1 MRGRNT
7 IMKSALTALIM
18 LVCLA
23 TSGMGSA
30 DTVKDWLSTHHEG
43 VFHTADLG
51 ACHLENGGII
61 HGCQLSFRTY
71 GRLAAD
77 FSNIVLMPT
86 WLNGNAEGL
95 ASANYL
101 GPNGIVDTDDY
112 FVIAVNALGNGV
124 SSSPS
129 NNAQAPF
136 PHFTI
141 RDQVSLQYRLVTELL
156 GIDRLHAV
164 VGASMGAYQTYEWL
178 MMYPQFATYFVPIEG
193 TPWYTFYDR
202 LKGRAWQEVL
212 TLPNDSPEAIRRKA
226 TLLATID
233 GMIYWT
239 PEYLNRE
246 QSLEHFDAW
255 LDGMARFDNEAALLD
270 RASQNR
276 STAAHDIRRD
286 RPDYADLLKALPRS
300 KVLAIVFERD
310 MTVNPEPNKRLA
322 QEVGFDVVEIPGDCG
337 HFGPNPEC
345 YQEQVIERVAD
356 FLGAPSKRALQRRT
370 LQIDGEARHF
380 FVYLPDAYGSRP
392 LPVVL
397 ALHGYGSTATGF
409 AAAHALNQHANA
421 NDYIIVYPQGAGF
434 YTDPAWQKEET
445 LISSWNDLASNYPVA
460 AGPHCLP
467 DRLPYPCYASC
478 GECKACDWTSCE
490 DDVGFLLGI
499 VDNLQSTLMTDLRR
513 FYLLGNSNGGSMAQR
528 LGCDY
533 PDRFA
538 AVAIMIYQMPP
549 GHACGP
555 HQALPMIHYYG
566 DLDTGV
572 PSDGEPSPYGWVYTS
587 AAENTSIWAAAMG
600 CAIPAVPW
608 ETPLTEAHNLHCEA
622 YTQCEKQHAE
632 VVSCGDPSAGHE
644 WQAQRILAIPAD
656 CVAPAQ
662 QQDWPQQVLCPQVS
676 SPKQRWGM
684 EMVWQF
690 FSRYSQR
697 VPTDADSSAWSI

>member
-1 MRGRNT
+1 MRCRNT
-7 IMKSALTALIM
+7 MIKSALTALIT

-23 TSGMGSA
+23 TSGVGSA
-30 DTVKDWLSTHHEG
+30 DTVKEWLSSHHEG
-43 VFHTADLG
+43 VFHTADLEV
-51 ACHLENGGII
+51 CHLEHGGII
-61 HGCQLSFRTY
+61 HDCQLTFRTY
-71 GRLAAD
+71 GRLATD

-95 ASANYL
+95 ASAHYL
-101 GPNGIVDTDDY
+101 GPDGIVDTDDY

-156 GIDRLHAV
+156 GIERLHAV

-233 GMIYWT
+233 GMIFWT

-270 RASQNR
+270 RASQNS
-276 STAAHDIRRD
+276 STAEHDIRRD
-286 RPDYADLLKALPRS
+286 RPDYADQLKALPRS
-300 KVLAIVFERD
+300 RVLAIVFERD
-310 MTVNPEPNKRLA
+310 MTVNPEPNKLLA

-345 YQEQVIERVAD
+345 YQEQVVERVAD
-356 FLGAPSKRALQRRT
+356 FLGAPPEKVLQRRT
-370 LQIDGEARHF
+370 VQIEGDARSF

-409 AAAHALNQHANA
+409 ASAHALNQHANA
-421 NDYIIVYPQGAGF
+421 NDYIIAYPQGARF
-434 YTDPAWQKEET
+434 YTEPAWQKDET
-445 LISSWNDLASNYPVA
+445 LVSSWNDLASNYPVA
-460 AGPHCLP
+460 AVSHCLP
-467 DRLPYPCYASC
+467 DRLAYPCYASC

-499 VDNLQSTLMTDLRR
+499 VDNLQQTLMTDLNR

-533 PDRFA
+533 SDRFA

-555 HQALPMIHYYG
+555 HEALPMIHYYG

-587 AAENTSIWAAAMG
+587 AAENTRIWAEEMG
-600 CAIPAVPW
+600 CATPAVPW
-608 ETPLTEAHNLHCEA
+608 YTPLTKAHNLRCEA
-622 YTQCEKQHAE
+622 YTQCEKEPAE
-632 VVSCGDPSAGHE
+632 VVSCGDPAAGHE
-644 WQAQRILAIPAD
+644 WQAQRIPAIPAG

-662 QQDWPQQVLCPQVS
+662 QQDLPKQVLCPQVS
-676 SPKQRWGM
+676 SSQKRWGM

-690 FSRYSQR
+690 FSRYSRR
-697 VPTDADSSAWSI
+697 VSTDVISST

>member
-1 MRGRNT
+1 MRCGNAM
-7 IMKSALTALIM
+7 IKSALSVLIT
-18 LVCLA
+18 LACL
-23 TSGMGSA
+23 TISGVGSA
-30 DTVKDWLSTHHEG
+30 DTVKEWLSTHHEG
-43 VFHTADLG
+43 MFHTADLD

-61 HGCQLSFRTY
+61 HDCQLTFRTY
-71 GRLAAD
+71 GRLAND

-129 NNAQAPF
+129 NSEQAPF

-141 RDQVSLQYRLVTELL
+141 RDQVSLQYRLVTESL
-156 GIDRLHAV
+156 GIERLHAV

-233 GMIYWT
+233 GMIFWT

-255 LDGMARFDNEAALLD
+255 LGGMARFDNEAALLD
-270 RASQNR
+270 RASQNS
-276 STAAHDIRRD
+276 STAEHDIRRD

-356 FLGAPSKRALQRRT
+356 FLGAPPERALQRRT
-370 LQIDGEARHF
+370 LQVDGEARHF

-397 ALHGYGSTATGF
+397 ALHGYGSNRDG
-409 AAAHALNQHANA
+409 
-421 NDYIIVYPQGAGF
+421 IRVGACV
-434 YTDPAWQKEET
+434 E
-445 LISSWNDLASNYPVA
+445 S
-460 AGPHCLP
+460 
-467 DRLPYPCYASC
+467 
-478 GECKACDWTSCE
+478 AC
-490 DDVGFLLGI
+490 
-499 VDNLQSTLMTDLRR
+499 
-513 FYLLGNSNGGSMAQR
+513 
-528 LGCDY
+528 
-533 PDRFA
+533 
-538 AVAIMIYQMPP
+538 
-549 GHACGP
+549 
-555 HQALPMIHYYG
+555 
-566 DLDTGV
+566 
-572 PSDGEPSPYGWVYTS
+572 
-587 AAENTSIWAAAMG
+587 
-600 CAIPAVPW
+600 
-608 ETPLTEAHNLHCEA
+608 
-622 YTQCEKQHAE
+622 
-632 VVSCGDPSAGHE
+632 
-644 WQAQRILAIPAD
+644 
-656 CVAPAQ
+656 
-662 QQDWPQQVLCPQVS
+662 
-676 SPKQRWGM
+676 
-684 EMVWQF
+684 
-690 FSRYSQR
+690 
-697 VPTDADSSAWSI
+697 

>member
-156 GIDRLHAV
+156 GIDHLHAV

-233 GMIYWT
+233 GMIFWT

-246 QSLEHFDAW
+246 QPLEHFDAW
-255 LDGMARFDNEAALLD
+255 LGGMARFDNEAALLD
-270 RASQNR
+270 RASQNS
-276 STAAHDIRRD
+276 STAEHDIRRD

-345 YQEQVIERVAD
+345 YQEQVIEHVAD
-356 FLGAPSKRALQRRT
+356 FLGAPPERALQRRT
-370 LQIDGEARHF
+370 LRVSGEARQF

-409 AAAHALNQHANA
+409 ASAHALNQHANA
-421 NDYIIVYPQGAGF
+421 NDYIVAYPQGAGF
-434 YTDPAWQKEET
+434 YTEPAWQKEET

-460 AGPHCLP
+460 AVPHCLP
-467 DRLPYPCYASC
+467 DRLDYPCYASC

-490 DDVGFLLGI
+490 DDVGFLLGVI
-499 VDNLQSTLMTDLRR
+499 DNLQLTLMTDLAR
-513 FYLLGNSNGGSMAQR
+513 FYVLGNSNGGSMAQR
-528 LGCDY
+528 LGCDH

-555 HQALPMIHYYG
+555 DQALPMLHYYG
-566 DLDTGV
+566 DLDSGV
-572 PSDGEPSPYGWVYTS
+572 PADGEPSPFGWMYTS
-587 AAENTSIWAAAMG
+587 AADNTRIWAEAMG
-600 CAIPAVPW
+600 CESPVMSW
-608 ETPLTEAHNLHCEA
+608 HTPLTKAHNLRCEA
-622 YTQCEKQHAE
+622 YTQCQKEGAE
-632 VVSCGDPSAGHE
+632 VVSCGDPTAGHE
-644 WQAQRILAIPAD
+644 WQAQRNLAIPVD
-656 CVAPAQ
+656 CAAPAQ
-662 QQDWPQQVLCPQVS
+662 QQDFPRQPLCPQI
-676 SPKQRWGM
+676 SPSNPHWGM

-690 FSRYSQR
+690 FSRYVRSA
-697 VPTDADSSAWSI
+697 PTDADNRT

>member
-1 MRGRNT
+1 MRCRDT
-7 IMKSALTALIM
+7 MMKPVRAAL
-18 LVCLA
+18 LA
-23 TSGMGSA
+23 FLFLSTHAVSKT
-30 DTVKDWLSTHHEG
+30 DTLNDWLSSRHEG
-43 VFHTADLG
+43 LFHTVDLG
-51 ACHLENGGII
+51 DCSLENGGII
-61 HGCQLSFRTY
+61 HDCQLTFRTY
-71 GRLAAD
+71 GRLAKD

-86 WLNGNAEGL
+86 WLNGNAQGL
-95 ASANYL
+95 AASNYL
-101 GPNGIVDTDDY
+101 GLNGIVDTDDY
-112 FVIAVNALGNGV
+112 FVIAVNALGNGS

-129 NNAQAPF
+129 NSTQTPF
-136 PHFTI
+136 PDFTI
-141 RDQVSLQYRLVTELL
+141 RDQVSLQYRLLVDFL
-156 GIDRLHAV
+156 GVKHLHAV

-178 MMYPQFATYFVPIEG
+178 MMYPHFATYFVPIEG

-212 TLPNDSPEAIRRKA
+212 TLPNDTPEAIRRKA

-233 GMIYWT
+233 GMVFWT

-255 LDGMARFDNEAALLD
+255 LEGMSRFDTEAALLD

-276 STAAHDIRRD
+276 STAGHDIRRD
-286 RPDYADLLKALPRS
+286 RPDFAAQLKALPRS

-310 MTVNPEPNKRLA
+310 MTVNPEPNIRLA
-322 QEVGFDVVEIPGDCG
+322 QDYGFEVVEIPGDCG

-356 FLGAPSKRALQRRT
+356 FLGGPPQRVMQRRT
-370 LQIDGEARHF
+370 ISVGGKARPF
-380 FVYLPDAYGSRP
+380 FVYLPDAYGQRP

-409 AAAHALNQHANA
+409 ASAHALNQHANA
-421 NDYIIVYPQGAGF
+421 NDYIIAYPQGAGF
-434 YTDPAWQKEET
+434 YTEPAWQKEEA

-460 AGPHCLP
+460 SVSHCLS
-467 DRLPYPCYASC
+467 DRLAYPCYPDC

-490 DDVGFLLGI
+490 DDVGFLMGI
-499 VDNLQSTLMTDLRR
+499 VDNLQLTLMTDLDRL
-513 FYLLGNSNGGSMAQR
+513 YLLGNSNGGSMVQR

-555 HQALPMIHYYG
+555 RKALPMLHYYG

-572 PSDGEPSPYGWVYTS
+572 PSDGEPSPYGWMYTS
-587 AAENTSIWAAAMG
+587 AADNTRIWAEAMG
-600 CAIPAVPW
+600 CDSPVVSW
-608 ETPLTEAHNLHCEA
+608 YTPLTKAHNLRCEA
-622 YTQCEKQHAE
+622 HTQCRKEGAE
-632 VVSCGDPSAGHE
+632 VVSCGDPAAGHE
-644 WQAQRILAIPAD
+644 WQAQRNLAIPVD

-662 QQDWPQQVLCPQVS
+662 QQDFPRQLPCPQVS
-676 SPKQRWGM
+676 SSNPHWGM
-684 EMVWQF
+684 EMVWEF
-690 FSRYSQR
+690 FSRYSRR
-697 VPTDADSSAWSI
+697 VPIDIRT

>member
-1 MRGRNT
+1 M
-7 IMKSALTALIM
+7 MKSALTALIM

-51 ACHLENGGII
+51 ACHLEHGGII
-61 HGCQLSFRTY
+61 HGCQLTFRTY
-71 GRLAAD
+71 GRLATD

-156 GIDRLHAV
+156 GIDHLHAV

-233 GMIYWT
+233 GMIFWT

-246 QSLEHFDAW
+246 QPLEHFDAW
-255 LDGMARFDNEAALLD
+255 LGGMARFDNEAALLD
-270 RASQNR
+270 RASQNS
-276 STAAHDIRRD
+276 STAEHDIRRD

-345 YQEQVIERVAD
+345 YQEQVIEHVAD
-356 FLGAPSKRALQRRT
+356 FLGAPPERALQRRT
-370 LQIDGEARHF
+370 LRVSGEARQF

-409 AAAHALNQHANA
+409 ASAHALNQHANA
-421 NDYIIVYPQGAGF
+421 NDYIVAYPQGAGF
-434 YTDPAWQKEET
+434 YTEPAWQKEET

-460 AGPHCLP
+460 AVPHCLP
-467 DRLPYPCYASC
+467 DRLDYPCYASC

-490 DDVGFLLGI
+490 DDVGFLLRVI
-499 VDNLQSTLMTDLRR
+499 DNLQLTLMTDLAR
-513 FYLLGNSNGGSMAQR
+513 FYVLGNSNGGSMAQR
-528 LGCDY
+528 LGCDH

-555 HQALPMIHYYG
+555 DQALPMLHYYG
-566 DLDTGV
+566 DLDSGV
-572 PSDGEPSPYGWVYTS
+572 PADGEPSPFGWMYTS
-587 AAENTSIWAAAMG
+587 AADNTRIWAEAMG
-600 CAIPAVPW
+600 CESPVMSW
-608 ETPLTEAHNLHCEA
+608 HTPLTKAHNLRCEA
-622 YTQCEKQHAE
+622 YTQCQKEGAE
-632 VVSCGDPSAGHE
+632 VVSCGDPTAGHE
-644 WQAQRILAIPAD
+644 WQAQRNLAIPVD
-656 CVAPAQ
+656 CAAPAQ
-662 QQDWPQQVLCPQVS
+662 QQDFPRQPLCPQI
-676 SPKQRWGM
+676 SPSNPHWGM

-690 FSRYSQR
+690 FSRYVRSA
-697 VPTDADSSAWSI
+697 PTDADNRT

>member
-1 MRGRNT
+1 M
-7 IMKSALTALIM
+7 MKSALTALIM

-23 TSGMGSA
+23 TSGVGSA

-51 ACHLENGGII
+51 TCHLEHGGII
-61 HGCQLSFRTY
+61 HGCQLTFRTY
-71 GRLAAD
+71 GRLATD

-156 GIDRLHAV
+156 GIDHLHAV

-233 GMIYWT
+233 GMIFWT

-246 QSLEHFDAW
+246 QPLEHFDAW
-255 LDGMARFDNEAALLD
+255 LGGMARFDNEAALLD
-270 RASQNR
+270 RASQNS
-276 STAAHDIRRD
+276 STAEHDIRRD

-345 YQEQVIERVAD
+345 YQEQVIEHVAD
-356 FLGAPSKRALQRRT
+356 FLGAPPERALQRRT
-370 LQIDGEARHF
+370 LRVSGEARQF

-409 AAAHALNQHANA
+409 ASAHALNQHANA
-421 NDYIIVYPQGAGF
+421 NDYIVAYPQGAGF
-434 YTDPAWQKEET
+434 YTEPAWQKEET

-460 AGPHCLP
+460 AVPHCLP
-467 DRLPYPCYASC
+467 DRLDYPCYASC

-490 DDVGFLLGI
+490 DDVGFLLGVI
-499 VDNLQSTLMTDLRR
+499 DNLQLTLMTDLAR
-513 FYLLGNSNGGSMAQR
+513 FYVLGNSNGGSMAQR
-528 LGCDY
+528 LGCDH

-555 HQALPMIHYYG
+555 DQALPMLHYYG
-566 DLDTGV
+566 DLDSGV
-572 PSDGEPSPYGWVYTS
+572 PADGEPSPFGWMYTS
-587 AAENTSIWAAAMG
+587 AADNTRIWAEAMG
-600 CAIPAVPW
+600 CESPVMSW
-608 ETPLTEAHNLHCEA
+608 HTPLTKAHNLRCEA
-622 YTQCEKQHAE
+622 YTQCQKEGAE
-632 VVSCGDPSAGHE
+632 VVSCGDPTAGHE
-644 WQAQRILAIPAD
+644 WQAQRNLAIPVD
-656 CVAPAQ
+656 CAAPAQ
-662 QQDWPQQVLCPQVS
+662 QQDFPRQPLCPQI
-676 SPKQRWGM
+676 SPSNPHWGM

-690 FSRYSQR
+690 FSRYVRSA
-697 VPTDADSSAWSI
+697 PTDADNRT

>member
-1 MRGRNT
+1 MRCRNT
-7 IMKSALTALIM
+7 MIKSALTVLIT
-18 LVCLA
+18 LACL
-23 TSGMGSA
+23 TISGVGSA
-30 DTVKDWLSTHHEG
+30 DTVKEWLSSHHEG
-43 VFHTADLG
+43 VFHTADLD

-61 HGCQLSFRTY
+61 HNCQLTFRTY
-71 GRLAAD
+71 GRLAD
-77 FSNIVLMPT
+77 DLSNIVLMPT
-86 WLNGNAEGL
+86 WYNGNAEGL
-95 ASANYL
+95 ASSNYL
-101 GPNGIVDTDDY
+101 GSGGIVDTDDY

-129 NNAQAPF
+129 NSAQAPF
-136 PHFTI
+136 PYFTI
-141 RDQVSLQYRLVTELL
+141 RDQVSLQYRLLTESL
-156 GIDRLHAV
+156 GIERLHAV

-202 LKGRAWQEVL
+202 LRARAWQEVL
-212 TLPNDSPEAIRRKA
+212 ALPNDSPEAIRRKA

-233 GMIYWT
+233 GMIFWT

-246 QSLEHFDAW
+246 QSLEHFEAW
-255 LDGMARFDNEAALLD
+255 LGGMARFDNEAALLD
-270 RASQNR
+270 RASQSS
-276 STAAHDIRRD
+276 STAEHDIRRD
-286 RPDYADLLKALPRS
+286 RPDYADQLKALPGS

-356 FLGAPSKRALQRRT
+356 FLGAPPEKALQRRAV
-370 LQIDGEARHF
+370 QVDGEARHF
-380 FVYLPDAYGSRP
+380 VVYLPDAYGSRP

-409 AAAHALNQHANA
+409 ASAYALNQHADA
-421 NDYIIVYPQGAGF
+421 NDYIIAYPQGAGF
-434 YTDPAWQKEET
+434 YTKPAWQNEEA
-445 LISSWNDLASNYPVA
+445 LVSSWNDLASNHSLEA
-460 AGPHCLP
+460 TPHCLA
-467 DRLPYPCYASC
+467 DRLEYPCYDNC

-490 DDVGFLLGI
+490 DDVGFLLSI
-499 VDNLQSTLMTDLRR
+499 VDNLQQTLMTDLNR

-533 PDRFA
+533 SDRFA

-572 PSDGEPSPYGWVYTS
+572 PSDGEPSPYGWIYTS
-587 AAENTSIWAAAMG
+587 AAENTRIWAAAMG
-600 CAIPAVPW
+600 CATPAVPW
-608 ETPLTEAHNLHCEA
+608 QTPLTEAHNLRCEA
-622 YTQCEKQHAE
+622 HTQCEKKHAE
-632 VVSCGDPSAGHE
+632 VVSCGDPAAGHE
-644 WQAQRILAIPAD
+644 WQAQRIPAIPAN

-662 QQDWPQQVLCPQVS
+662 QRDLPKQILCPQIS
-676 SPKQRWGM
+676 SPQKRLGM
-684 EMVWQF
+684 EIVWQF
-690 FSRYSQR
+690 FSRYSLL
-697 VPTDADSSAWSI
+697 VPNDTDNPT

>member
-7 IMKSALTALIM
+7 MMKSALTALIM

-23 TSGMGSA
+23 TSGVGSA

-51 ACHLENGGII
+51 TCHLEHGGII
-61 HGCQLSFRTY
+61 HGCQLTFRTY
-71 GRLAAD
+71 GRLAPD

-156 GIDRLHAV
+156 GIDHLHAV

-233 GMIYWT
+233 GMIFWT

-246 QSLEHFDAW
+246 QPLEHFDAW
-255 LDGMARFDNEAALLD
+255 LGGMARFDNEAALLD
-270 RASQNR
+270 RASQNS
-276 STAAHDIRRD
+276 STAEHDIRRD

-345 YQEQVIERVAD
+345 YQEQVIEHVAD
-356 FLGAPSKRALQRRT
+356 FLGAPPERALQRRT
-370 LQIDGEARHF
+370 LRVSGEARQF

-409 AAAHALNQHANA
+409 ASAHALNQHANA
-421 NDYIIVYPQGAGF
+421 NDYIVAYPQGAGF
-434 YTDPAWQKEET
+434 YTEPAWQKEET

-460 AGPHCLP
+460 AVPHCLP
-467 DRLPYPCYASC
+467 DRLDYPCYASC

-490 DDVGFLLGI
+490 DDVGFLLGVI
-499 VDNLQSTLMTDLRR
+499 DNLQLTLMTDLAR
-513 FYLLGNSNGGSMAQR
+513 FYVLGNSNGGSMAQR
-528 LGCDY
+528 LGCDH

-555 HQALPMIHYYG
+555 DQALPMLHYYG
-566 DLDTGV
+566 DLDSGV
-572 PSDGEPSPYGWVYTS
+572 PADGEPSPFGWMYTS
-587 AAENTSIWAAAMG
+587 AADNTRIWAEAMG
-600 CAIPAVPW
+600 CESPVMSW
-608 ETPLTEAHNLHCEA
+608 HTPLTKAHNLRCEA
-622 YTQCEKQHAE
+622 YTQCQKEGAE
-632 VVSCGDPSAGHE
+632 VVSCGDPTAGHE
-644 WQAQRILAIPAD
+644 WQAQRNLAIPVD
-656 CVAPAQ
+656 CAAPAQ
-662 QQDWPQQVLCPQVS
+662 QQDFPRQPLCPQI
-676 SPKQRWGM
+676 SPSNPHWGM

-690 FSRYSQR
+690 FSRYVRSA
-697 VPTDADSSAWSI
+697 PTDADNRT

>member
-1 MRGRNT
+1 M
-7 IMKSALTALIM
+7 MKSALTALIM

-23 TSGMGSA
+23 TSGVGSA

-51 ACHLENGGII
+51 ACHLEHGGII
-61 HGCQLSFRTY
+61 HGCQLTFRTY
-71 GRLAAD
+71 GRLATD

-156 GIDRLHAV
+156 GIDHLHAV

-233 GMIYWT
+233 GMIFWT

-246 QSLEHFDAW
+246 QPLEHFDAW
-255 LDGMARFDNEAALLD
+255 LGGMARFDNEAALLD
-270 RASQNR
+270 RASQNS
-276 STAAHDIRRD
+276 STAEHDIRRD

-345 YQEQVIERVAD
+345 YQEQVIEHVAD
-356 FLGAPSKRALQRRT
+356 FLGAPPERALQRRT
-370 LQIDGEARHF
+370 LRVSGEARQF

-409 AAAHALNQHANA
+409 ASAHALNQHANA
-421 NDYIIVYPQGAGF
+421 NDYIVAYPQGAGF
-434 YTDPAWQKEET
+434 YTEPAWQKEET

-460 AGPHCLP
+460 AVPHCLP
-467 DRLPYPCYASC
+467 DRLDYPCYASC

-490 DDVGFLLGI
+490 DDVGFLLRVI
-499 VDNLQSTLMTDLRR
+499 DNLQLTLMTDLAR
-513 FYLLGNSNGGSMAQR
+513 FYVLGNSNGGSMAQR
-528 LGCDY
+528 LGCDH

-555 HQALPMIHYYG
+555 DQALPMLHYYG
-566 DLDTGV
+566 DLDSGV
-572 PSDGEPSPYGWVYTS
+572 PADGEPSPFGWMYTS
-587 AAENTSIWAAAMG
+587 AADNTRIWAEAMG
-600 CAIPAVPW
+600 CESPVMSW
-608 ETPLTEAHNLHCEA
+608 HTPLTKAHNLRCEA
-622 YTQCEKQHAE
+622 YTQCQKEGAE
-632 VVSCGDPSAGHE
+632 VVSCGDPTAGHE
-644 WQAQRILAIPAD
+644 WQAQRNLAIPVD
-656 CVAPAQ
+656 CAAPAQ
-662 QQDWPQQVLCPQVS
+662 QQDFPRQPLCPQI
-676 SPKQRWGM
+676 SPSNPHWGM

-690 FSRYSQR
+690 FSRYVRSA
-697 VPTDADSSAWSI
+697 PTDADNRT

>member
-7 IMKSALTALIM
+7 VLKSALTALIT
-18 LVCLA
+18 LVCVA
-23 TSGMGSA
+23 ASGIGSA
-30 DTVKDWLSTHHEG
+30 DTVKDWLSSHHEG
-43 VFHTADLG
+43 VFHTADLD
-51 ACHLENGGII
+51 ACHLEHGGII
-61 HGCQLSFRTY
+61 HDCQLTFRTY
-71 GRLAAD
+71 GRLATD

-95 ASANYL
+95 ASAHYL
-101 GPNGIVDTDDY
+101 GPDGIVDTDDY

-156 GIDRLHAV
+156 GIERLHAV

-178 MMYPQFATYFVPIEG
+178 MMYPQFAKYFVPIEG

-233 GMIYWT
+233 GMIFWT

-270 RASQNR
+270 RASQNS
-276 STAAHDIRRD
+276 STAEHDIRRD
-286 RPDYADLLKALPRS
+286 RPDYADQLKALPRS

-310 MTVNPEPNKRLA
+310 MTVNPEPNKLLA

-345 YQEQVIERVAD
+345 YQEQVVERVAD
-356 FLGAPSKRALQRRT
+356 FLGAPPEKVLQRRT
-370 LQIDGEARHF
+370 VQIDGDARSF

-409 AAAHALNQHANA
+409 ASAHALNQHANA
-421 NDYIIVYPQGAGF
+421 NDYIIAYPQGARF
-434 YTDPAWQKEET
+434 YTEPAWQKDET
-445 LISSWNDLASNYPVA
+445 LVSSWNDLASNYSCR
-460 AGPHCLP
+460 GGTSHCLP
-467 DRLPYPCYASC
+467 DRLAYPCYASC

-499 VDNLQSTLMTDLRR
+499 VDNLQQTLMTDLES
-513 FYLLGNSNGGSMAQR
+513 FL
-528 LGCDY
+528 
-533 PDRFA
+533 FA
-538 AVAIMIYQMPP
+538 
-549 GHACGP
+549 
-555 HQALPMIHYYG
+555 
-566 DLDTGV
+566 
-572 PSDGEPSPYGWVYTS
+572 
-587 AAENTSIWAAAMG
+587 
-600 CAIPAVPW
+600 
-608 ETPLTEAHNLHCEA
+608 
-622 YTQCEKQHAE
+622 
-632 VVSCGDPSAGHE
+632 
-644 WQAQRILAIPAD
+644 R
-656 CVAPAQ
+656 Q
-662 QQDWPQQVLCPQVS
+662 QQWW
-676 SPKQRWGM
+676 KHGTAT
-684 EMVWQF
+684 
-690 FSRYSQR
+690 R
-697 VPTDADSSAWSI
+697 V

>member
-1 MRGRNT
+1 M
-7 IMKSALTALIM
+7 MKSALTALIM

-23 TSGMGSA
+23 TSGVGSA

-51 ACHLENGGII
+51 ACHLEHGGII
-61 HGCQLSFRTY
+61 HGCQLTFRTY
-71 GRLAAD
+71 GRLATD

-156 GIDRLHAV
+156 GIDHLHAV

-233 GMIYWT
+233 GMIFWT

-246 QSLEHFDAW
+246 QPLEHFDAW
-255 LDGMARFDNEAALLD
+255 LGGMARFDNEAALLD
-270 RASQNR
+270 RASQNS
-276 STAAHDIRRD
+276 STAEHDIRRD

-345 YQEQVIERVAD
+345 YQEQVIEHVAD
-356 FLGAPSKRALQRRT
+356 FLGAPPERALQRRT
-370 LQIDGEARHF
+370 LRVSGEARQF

-409 AAAHALNQHANA
+409 ASAHALNQHANA
-421 NDYIIVYPQGAGF
+421 NDYIVAYPQGAGF
-434 YTDPAWQKEET
+434 YTEPAWQKEET

-460 AGPHCLP
+460 AVPHCLP
-467 DRLPYPCYASC
+467 DRLDYPCYASC

-490 DDVGFLLGI
+490 DDVGFLLGVI
-499 VDNLQSTLMTDLRR
+499 DNLQLTLMTDLAR
-513 FYLLGNSNGGSMAQR
+513 FYVLGNSNGGSMAQR
-528 LGCDY
+528 LGCDH

-555 HQALPMIHYYG
+555 DQALPMLHYYG
-566 DLDTGV
+566 DLDSGV
-572 PSDGEPSPYGWVYTS
+572 PADGEPSPFGWMYTS
-587 AAENTSIWAAAMG
+587 AADNTRIWAEAMG
-600 CAIPAVPW
+600 CESPVMSW
-608 ETPLTEAHNLHCEA
+608 HTPLTKAHNLRCEA
-622 YTQCEKQHAE
+622 YTQCQKEGAE
-632 VVSCGDPSAGHE
+632 VVSCGDPTAGHE
-644 WQAQRILAIPAD
+644 WQAQRNLAIPVD
-656 CVAPAQ
+656 CAAPAQ
-662 QQDWPQQVLCPQVS
+662 QQDFPRQPLCPQI
-676 SPKQRWGM
+676 SPSNPHWGM

-690 FSRYSQR
+690 FSRYVRSA
-697 VPTDADSSAWSI
+697 PTDADNRT

>member
-7 IMKSALTALIM
+7 MMKSALTALIM

-23 TSGMGSA
+23 TSGVGSA

-51 ACHLENGGII
+51 TCHLEHGGII
-61 HGCQLSFRTY
+61 HGCQLTFRTY
-71 GRLAAD
+71 GRLATD

-136 PHFTI
+136 PHYTI

-156 GIDRLHAV
+156 GIDHLHAV

-233 GMIYWT
+233 GMIFWT

-246 QSLEHFDAW
+246 QPLEHFDAW
-255 LDGMARFDNEAALLD
+255 LGGMARFDNEAALLD
-270 RASQNR
+270 RASQNS
-276 STAAHDIRRD
+276 STAEHDIRRD

-345 YQEQVIERVAD
+345 YQEQVIEHVAD
-356 FLGAPSKRALQRRT
+356 FLGAPPERALQRRT
-370 LQIDGEARHF
+370 LRVSGEARQF

-409 AAAHALNQHANA
+409 ASAHALNQHANA
-421 NDYIIVYPQGAGF
+421 NDYIVAYPQGAGF
-434 YTDPAWQKEET
+434 YTEPAWQKEET

-460 AGPHCLP
+460 AVPHCLP
-467 DRLPYPCYASC
+467 DRLDYPCYASC

-490 DDVGFLLGI
+490 DDVGFLLGVI
-499 VDNLQSTLMTDLRR
+499 DNLQLTLMTDLAR
-513 FYLLGNSNGGSMAQR
+513 FYVLGNSNGGSMAQR
-528 LGCDY
+528 LGCDH

-555 HQALPMIHYYG
+555 DQALPMLHYYG
-566 DLDTGV
+566 DLDSGV
-572 PSDGEPSPYGWVYTS
+572 PADGEPSPFGWMYTS
-587 AAENTSIWAAAMG
+587 AADNTRIWAEAMG
-600 CAIPAVPW
+600 CESPVMSW
-608 ETPLTEAHNLHCEA
+608 HTPLTKAHNLRCEA
-622 YTQCEKQHAE
+622 YTQCQKEGAE
-632 VVSCGDPSAGHE
+632 VVSCGDPTAGHE
-644 WQAQRILAIPAD
+644 WQAQRNLAIPVD
-656 CVAPAQ
+656 CAAPAQ
-662 QQDWPQQVLCPQVS
+662 QQDFPRQPLCPQI
-676 SPKQRWGM
+676 SPSNPHWGM

-690 FSRYSQR
+690 FSRYVRSA
-697 VPTDADSSAWSI
+697 PTDADNRT